1 MVFKLQMSCS
11 APAPLTVLGVVIVGI
26 NIIINIIWL
35 IFCLKALQDQRKL
48 FTKNIPPEL
57 HLLGFKPIFVNEKL
71 NFEWK
76 YLIHSCFNKHILMN
90 DSLKQ
95 RDFAF

>member
-1 MVFKLQMSCS
+1 MGL
-11 APAPLTVLGVVIVGI
+11 VLLMDWGI
-26 NIIINIIWL
+26 NIIINITWL

-48 FTKNIPPEL
+48 FMKNVPPEL